1 MYTLLVLLFIVISV
15 LLVFVILIQSSK
27 GGGLAG
33 IGGGDSFGAVFGGKG
48 SAPFLVK
55 ITSVLATAFLLL
67 AVLLGF
73 ITRGSVS
80 EGSLIEQERE
90 RRAASPARTLPQV
103 PAPDQGGTAIPTPPP
118 PSN

>member
-1 MYTLLVLLFIVISV
+1 MYGFLIVIFVIVSA
-15 LLVFVILIQSSK
+15 LLTFLILIQSSK

-55 ITSVLATAFLLL
+55 ITTILATAFLVIAL
-67 AVLLGF
+67 LLGF
-73 ITRGSVS
+73 ITKGSVS
-80 EGSLIEQERE
+80 EGSLVEQERG
-90 RRAASPARTLPQV
+90 RRSVSPARTLPQV
-103 PAPDQGGTAIPTPPP
+103 AEPGQVETGTPPPPP